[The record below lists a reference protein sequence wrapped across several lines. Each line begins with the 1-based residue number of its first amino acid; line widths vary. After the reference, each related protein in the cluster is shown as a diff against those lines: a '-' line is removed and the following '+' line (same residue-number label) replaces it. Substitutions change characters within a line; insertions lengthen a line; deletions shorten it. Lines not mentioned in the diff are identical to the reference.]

1 MAADAAGPS
10 PPAVLERPAEHL
22 TIHCALTTAVLF
34 VSSAEEAEDMELA
47 WQMLEIAR
55 VAYGK
60 APKNTAQNQK
70 LADVYSRLGDHSQM
84 NDHFDQAVQDYK
96 SALKIR
102 EQSHD
107 LSSTN
112 IKRVL
117 ASDMCNIARALQYSD
132 PPDFQRALDYTKN
145 AAAAMDEVS
154 GSDPS
159 VAEMRDELQEKVRAS
174 PRMASGLHC

>member
-1 MAADAAGPS
+1 
-10 PPAVLERPAEHL
+10 
-22 TIHCALTTAVLF
+22 
-34 VSSAEEAEDMELA
+34 MELA